1 MKSILALVTILFL
14 NLPLID
20 TPMAKEYSGW
30 WIYGDSFHLFKDEK
44 SLKEFEISF
53 LKERKEDLEL
63 LYLEVA
69 EMEYFPVDCNING
82 YVRNDT
88 LFVFDLKITYVKG
101 CGEY

>member
-1 MKSILALVTILFL
+1 MKSVIAVLIILFL
-14 NLPLID
+14 KCPIVDKLKVQD
-20 TPMAKEYSGW
+20 FSGW
-30 WIYGDSFHLFKDEK
+30 WIYGESLHLFKDEK

-69 EMEYFPVDCNING
+69 EIEYFPVDCNING

-88 LFVFDLKITYVKG
+88 LYVFDLKITYVKG
-101 CGEY
+101 C